1 MILIDPKTFQIQFIN
16 KTHPSRRI
24 EDIIG
29 KEVFIF
35 ITAEHVDLYKQM
47 LNEVVANLKPTT
59 IDLEGNSEN
68 VTGKSWYR
76 STVTP
81 IFDENGKLENIL
93 VVSNDHT
100 SAKLKE
106 IEFANQE
113 ERLFS
118 IINNTKDIILSIDK
132 NLNIT
137 EFNSVFKE
145 MVISMVKA
153 GIIKNTP
160 VLDYIDATKHEHLK
174 SIYKKT
180 LAGENIIDIE
190 KFVIPH
196 GFLYYET
203 SYNPIFD
210 YDKEII
216 GISIFS
222 KNITDRIL
230 NEQKLQS
237 SLKDRGVLL
246 AEIHH
251 RIKNNLALISSML
264 HLKEMSLT
272 NEEAKNALSESR
284 KRIKSTA
291 LVHEMLYRND
301 RFQNISVK
309 EYISELFE
317 NIKLNPSIEL
327 VLEGDDEVLEL
338 DKSSSFGLLMHELIM
353 NSMKHSFKEKQMG
366 KLNIEITKDRNSFN
380 LKYGD
385 CSGKFPAEVDFDNA
399 TTTGLILI
407 HTFIEQLNGTILL
420 ISKEPPTYH
429 IIIPTH

>member
-16 KTHPSRRI
+16 KTHPSRRL

-29 KEVFIF
+29 KEVFTF
-35 ITAEHVDLYKQM
+35 ITAEHIDLYKQM
-47 LNEVVANLKPTT
+47 LHEVVSNLKPTT
-59 IDLEGNSEN
+59 IDLVGNSEN
-68 VTGKSWYR
+68 ATGKSWYR

-81 IFDENGKLENIL
+81 IFDESGNLENIL

-100 SAKLKE
+100 TAKLKE
-106 IEFANQE
+106 IELANQE
-113 ERLFS
+113 ERLFA

-137 EFNSVFKE
+137 EYNSVFKE
-145 MVISMVKA
+145 ITVGMVKS
-153 GIIKNTP
+153 GNIKNTP

-190 KFVIPH
+190 KFVIPQ

-237 SLKDRGVLL
+237 SLKDREILL

-272 NEEAKNALSESR
+272 NEEAKHALSESR
-284 KRIKSTA
+284 NRIKSTA

-317 NIKLNPSIEL
+317 NVKLNPSIEL
-327 VLEGDDEVLEL
+327 ILEGDDEVLEL
-338 DKSSSFGLLMHELIM
+338 DKSPSFGLLMHELIM
-353 NSMKHSFKEKQMG
+353 NSMKHSFKEKQIG
-366 KLNIEITKDRNSFN
+366 KLNIEITKEKNRFN
-380 LKYGD
+380 LKYRD
-385 CSGKFPAEVDFDNA
+385 CLGKFPEEVDFNNA

-407 HTFIEQLNGTILL
+407 QTFIEQLNGTILL
-420 ISKEPPTYH
+420 TSKEPPTYH
-429 IIIPTH
+429 ITIPTH

>member
-16 KTHPSRRI
+16 KTHPSRRL

-29 KEVFIF
+29 KEVFTF
-35 ITAEHVDLYKQM
+35 ITAEHIDLYKQM
-47 LNEVVANLKPTT
+47 LHEVVSNLKPTT
-59 IDLEGNSEN
+59 IDLVGNSEN
-68 VTGKSWYR
+68 ATGKSWYR

-81 IFDENGKLENIL
+81 IFDESGNLENIL

-100 SAKLKE
+100 TAKLKE
-106 IEFANQE
+106 IELANQE
-113 ERLFS
+113 KRLFA

-145 MVISMVKA
+145 ITVGMVKS
-153 GIIKNTP
+153 GNIKNTP

-190 KFVIPH
+190 KFVIPQ

-237 SLKDRGVLL
+237 SLKDREILL

-272 NEEAKNALSESR
+272 NEEAKHALSESR
-284 KRIKSTA
+284 NRIKSTA

-317 NIKLNPSIEL
+317 NVKLNPSIEL
-327 VLEGDDEVLEL
+327 ILEGDDEVLEL
-338 DKSSSFGLLMHELIM
+338 DKSPSFGLLMHELIM
-353 NSMKHSFKEKQMG
+353 NSMKHSFKEKQIG
-366 KLNIEITKDRNSFN
+366 KLNIEITKEKNRFN
-380 LKYGD
+380 LKYRD
-385 CSGKFPAEVDFDNA
+385 CLGKFPEEVDFNNA

-407 HTFIEQLNGTILL
+407 QTFIEQLNGTILL
-420 ISKEPPTYH
+420 TSKEPPTYH
-429 IIIPTH
+429 ITIPTH

>member
-16 KTHPSRRI
+16 KTHPSRRL

-29 KEVFIF
+29 KEVFTF
-35 ITAEHVDLYKQM
+35 ITAEHIDLYKQM
-47 LNEVVANLKPTT
+47 LHEVVSNLKPTT
-59 IDLEGNSEN
+59 IDLVGNSEN
-68 VTGKSWYR
+68 ATGKSWYR

-81 IFDENGKLENIL
+81 IFDESGNLENIL

-100 SAKLKE
+100 TAKLKE
-106 IEFANQE
+106 IELANQE
-113 ERLFS
+113 KRLFA

-137 EFNSVFKE
+137 EYNSVFKE
-145 MVISMVKA
+145 ITVGMVKS
-153 GIIKNTP
+153 GNIKNTP

-190 KFVIPH
+190 KFFIPQ

-237 SLKDRGVLL
+237 SLKDREILL

-272 NEEAKNALSESR
+272 NEEAKHALSESR
-284 KRIKSTA
+284 NRIKSTA

-317 NIKLNPSIEL
+317 NVKLNPSIEL
-327 VLEGDDEVLEL
+327 ILEGDDEVLEL
-338 DKSSSFGLLMHELIM
+338 DKSPSFGLLMHELIM
-353 NSMKHSFKEKQMG
+353 NSMKHSFKEKQIG
-366 KLNIEITKDRNSFN
+366 KLNIEITKEKNSFN
-380 LKYGD
+380 LKYRD
-385 CSGKFPAEVDFDNA
+385 CLGKFPEEVDFNNA

-407 HTFIEQLNGTILL
+407 QTFIEQLNGTILL
-420 ISKEPPTYH
+420 TSKEPPTYH
-429 IIIPTH
+429 ITIPTH

>member
-16 KTHPSRRI
+16 KTHPSRRL

-29 KEVFIF
+29 KEVFTF
-35 ITAEHVDLYKQM
+35 ITAEHIDLYKQM
-47 LNEVVANLKPTT
+47 LHEVVSNLKPTT
-59 IDLEGNSEN
+59 IDLVGNSEN
-68 VTGKSWYR
+68 ATGKSWYR

-81 IFDENGKLENIL
+81 IFDESGNLENIL

-100 SAKLKE
+100 TAKLKE
-106 IEFANQE
+106 IELANQE
-113 ERLFS
+113 KRLFA

-137 EFNSVFKE
+137 EYNSVFKE
-145 MVISMVKA
+145 ITVGMVKS
-153 GIIKNTP
+153 GNIKNTP

-190 KFVIPH
+190 KFVIPQ

-230 NEQKLQS
+230 NEQKLQN
-237 SLKDRGVLL
+237 SLKDREILL

-272 NEEAKNALSESR
+272 NEEAKHALSESR
-284 KRIKSTA
+284 NRIKSTA

-317 NIKLNPSIEL
+317 NVKLNPSIEL
-327 VLEGDDEVLEL
+327 ILEGDDEVLEL
-338 DKSSSFGLLMHELIM
+338 DKSPSFGLLMHELIM
-353 NSMKHSFKEKQMG
+353 NSMKHSFKEKQIG
-366 KLNIEITKDRNSFN
+366 KLNIEITKEKNRFN
-380 LKYGD
+380 LKYRD
-385 CSGKFPAEVDFDNA
+385 CLGKFPEEVDFNNA

-407 HTFIEQLNGTILL
+407 QTFIEQLNGTILL
-420 ISKEPPTYH
+420 TSKEPPTYH
-429 IIIPTH
+429 ITIPTH

>member
-16 KTHPSRRI
+16 KTHPSRRL

-29 KEVFIF
+29 KEVFTF
-35 ITAEHVDLYKQM
+35 ITAEHIDLYKQM
-47 LNEVVANLKPTT
+47 LHEVVSNLKPTT
-59 IDLEGNSEN
+59 IDLVGNSEN
-68 VTGKSWYR
+68 ATGKSWYR

-81 IFDENGKLENIL
+81 IFDESGNLENIL

-100 SAKLKE
+100 TAKLKE
-106 IEFANQE
+106 IELANQE
-113 ERLFS
+113 KRLFA

-137 EFNSVFKE
+137 EYNSVFKE
-145 MVISMVKA
+145 ITVGMVKS
-153 GIIKNTP
+153 GNIKNTP

-190 KFVIPH
+190 KFVIPQ

-237 SLKDRGVLL
+237 SLKDREILL

-284 KRIKSTA
+284 NRIKSTA

-317 NIKLNPSIEL
+317 NVKLNPSIEL
-327 VLEGDDEVLEL
+327 ILEGDDEVLEL
-338 DKSSSFGLLMHELIM
+338 DKSPSFGLLMHELIM
-353 NSMKHSFKEKQMG
+353 NSMKHSFKEKQIG
-366 KLNIEITKDRNSFN
+366 KLNIEITKEKNRFN
-380 LKYGD
+380 LKYRD
-385 CSGKFPAEVDFDNA
+385 CLGKFPEEVDFNNA

-407 HTFIEQLNGTILL
+407 QTFIEQLNGTILL
-420 ISKEPPTYH
+420 TSKEPPTYH
-429 IIIPTH
+429 ITIPTH

>member
-16 KTHPSRRI
+16 KTHPNSRM

-29 KEVFIF
+29 KEVFTF
-35 ITAEHVDLYKQM
+35 ITAEHIDLYKQM
-47 LNEVVANLKPTT
+47 LHEVVSNLKPTT
-59 IDLEGNSEN
+59 IDLVGNSEN
-68 VTGKSWYR
+68 ATGKSWYR

-81 IFDENGKLENIL
+81 IFDESGNLENIL

-100 SAKLKE
+100 TAKLKE
-106 IEFANQE
+106 IELANQE
-113 ERLFS
+113 ERLFA

-137 EFNSVFKE
+137 EYNSVFKE
-145 MVISMVKA
+145 ITVSMVKA
-153 GIIKNTP
+153 GNIKNTP

-190 KFVIPH
+190 KFVVPQ

-230 NEQKLQS
+230 NEQKLQN
-237 SLKDRGVLL
+237 SLKDREILL

-272 NEEAKNALSESR
+272 NEEAKHALSESR
-284 KRIKSTA
+284 NRIKSTA

-317 NIKLNPSIEL
+317 NVKLNPSIEL
-327 VLEGDDEVLEL
+327 ILEGDDEVLEL
-338 DKSSSFGLLMHELIM
+338 DKSPSFGLLMHELIM
-353 NSMKHSFKEKQMG
+353 NSMKHSFKEKQIG
-366 KLNIEITKDRNSFN
+366 KLNIEITKEKNRFN
-380 LKYGD
+380 LKYRD
-385 CSGKFPAEVDFDNA
+385 CLGKFPEEVDFNNA

-407 HTFIEQLNGTILL
+407 QTFIEQLNGTILL
-420 ISKEPPTYH
+420 TSKEPPTYH
-429 IIIPTH
+429 ITIPTH

>member
-16 KTHPSRRI
+16 KTHPSRRL

-29 KEVFIF
+29 KEVFTF
-35 ITAEHVDLYKQM
+35 ITAEHIDLYKQM
-47 LNEVVANLKPTT
+47 LHEVVSNLKPTT
-59 IDLEGNSEN
+59 IDLVGNSEN
-68 VTGKSWYR
+68 ATGKSWYR

-81 IFDENGKLENIL
+81 IFDESGNLENIL

-100 SAKLKE
+100 TAKLKE
-106 IEFANQE
+106 IELANQE
-113 ERLFS
+113 KRLFA

-137 EFNSVFKE
+137 EYNSVFKE
-145 MVISMVKA
+145 ITVGMVKS
-153 GIIKNTP
+153 GNIKNTP

-190 KFVIPH
+190 KFVIPQ

-237 SLKDRGVLL
+237 SLKDREILL

-272 NEEAKNALSESR
+272 NEEAKHALSESR
-284 KRIKSTA
+284 NRIKSTA

-317 NIKLNPSIEL
+317 NVKLNPSIEL
-327 VLEGDDEVLEL
+327 ILEGDDEVLEL
-338 DKSSSFGLLMHELIM
+338 DKSPSFGLLMHELIM
-353 NSMKHSFKEKQMG
+353 NSMKHSFKEKQIG
-366 KLNIEITKDRNSFN
+366 KLNIEITKEKNRFN
-380 LKYGD
+380 LKYRD
-385 CSGKFPAEVDFDNA
+385 CLGKFPEEVDFNNA

-407 HTFIEQLNGTILL
+407 QTFIEQLNGTILL
-420 ISKEPPTYH
+420 TSKEPPTYH
-429 IIIPTH
+429 ITIPTH